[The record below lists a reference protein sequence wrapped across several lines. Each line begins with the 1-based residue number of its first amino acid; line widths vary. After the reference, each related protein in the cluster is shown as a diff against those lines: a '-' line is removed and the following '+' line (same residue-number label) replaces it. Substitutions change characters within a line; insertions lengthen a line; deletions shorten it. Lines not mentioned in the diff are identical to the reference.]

1 MKLIDITIK
10 NFRSIKGD
18 GITLSL
24 KDSDIIFLFGQNN
37 AGKSSLL
44 SAYEYMITPKK
55 KATLNDF
62 MGFDIK
68 NNIEIKTT
76 FLKEEGDNAIF
87 EKKGFDKWVAENG
100 EIKFRK
106 TWVNIDEEGKKE
118 TFDPSP
124 EVGDYVENGFGGL
137 EPHLTKHSPTPVR
150 IPAFPT
156 PADLTTFIKDT
167 IKKSVLKSIKDDEV
181 EAYQKVMDEIESLQ
195 ERILSNEVIK
205 GKTKQAND
213 NFRKIF
219 PNLTLDISPIEG
231 QEYNLASSLEK
242 EFSVII
248 KDDRF
253 PDTKQDFSHH
263 GHGVIRQA
271 LFNFLGIVKNDLPT
285 NNKDGKTSKEFLIL
299 FEEPE
304 VYLHPKAISLLK
316 KVLYDLCS
324 NSPFQIICA
333 SHSPSL
339 IDISKPHTTLVRLIR
354 ESDATTKLYQV
365 GDDLFS
371 STEEI
376 KNKVQMINRFDPNI
390 CESFFSNEVILVEG
404 DTEAIVVREL
414 LERKFPNKD
423 IFVVNTGSKNNI
435 PFFQKIFNHF
445 NIKQHIIHDSDTRY
459 NYIKSTNEQD
469 SLIYTVKTNQDGS
482 PKHNS
487 AWTLNQNIW
496 NEVANGNLLQ
506 DGLSKRYVS
515 IYDFE
520 SSHNYKY
527 DNEKGKPL
535 SAFEYANNIDLNGD
549 APILNFMSMICGETE
564 KTLEFTQVE
573 IDKLVNEPFE
583 LHH

>member
-1 MKLIDITIK
+1 MKLLDITIK

-44 SAYEYMITPKK
+44 SAYEYMVTPKK
-55 KATLNDF
+55 KAILNDF
-62 MGFDIK
+62 LGFDT
-68 NNIEIKTT
+68 NNHIEIKAT
-76 FLKEEGDNAIF
+76 FLKEEGDNTVFAS
-87 EKKGFDKWVAENG
+87 KGFDKWVAENG
-100 EIKFRK
+100 TIKFRK
-106 TWVNIDEEGKKE
+106 TWENINEEGKKE
-118 TFDPSP
+118 TFDPSD
-124 EVGDYVENGFGGL
+124 EVNDYVDNGFGGL
-137 EPHLTKHSPTPVR
+137 EQHLTKHSPTPIR

-156 PADLTTFIKDT
+156 PGELTKFIKDT
-167 IKKSVLKSIKDDEV
+167 IQKSVLKSLKDDEV
-181 EAYQKVMDEIESLQ
+181 EAYQKVMTEIETLQ
-195 ERILSNEVIK
+195 NRILSKEIITEKSNKANE
-205 GKTKQAND
+205 

-231 QEYNLASSLEK
+231 QEFNLASSLEK

-253 PDTKQDFSHH
+253 PETKQDFSDH

-285 NNKDGKTSKEFLIL
+285 NNNAENTSKDFIIL

-304 VYLHPKAISLLK
+304 VYLHPKAINLLR
-316 KVLYDLCS
+316 KVLYELCS

-354 ESDATTKLYQV
+354 DENGVTNLFQV
-365 GDDLFS
+365 GEDLFS
-371 STEEI
+371 STNEI

-390 CESFFSNEVILVEG
+390 CESFFSDEVILVEG
-404 DTEAIVVREL
+404 DTEAIVVREI
-414 LERKFPNKD
+414 LERKYPDKD

-459 NYIKSTNEQD
+459 NYVKSKNDDNTID
-469 SLIYTVKTNQDGS
+469 YTLKTNNDGS
-482 PKHNS
+482 PKNNS

-496 NEVANGNLLQ
+496 DEVIAGNEFQNN
-506 DGLSKRYVS
+506 LSKRYVS
-515 IYDFE
+515 VYDFE
-520 SSHNYKY
+520 TSHNYQY
-527 DNEKGKPL
+527 DKDKGKPL
-535 SAFEYANNIDLNGD
+535 SAFEYANELDLEGD
-549 APILNFMSMICGETE
+549 ASILKFIRMICRETE
-564 KTLEFTQVE
+564 KEIEFTQE
-573 IDKLVNEPFE
+573 ELNDLVIEPNE
-583 LHH
+583 

>member
-10 NFRSIKGD
+10 NFRSIKGE

-44 SAYEYMITPKK
+44 SAYEYMVTPKK

-62 MGFDIK
+62 LGFDT
-68 NNIEIKTT
+68 NNVIEIKTT
-76 FLKEEGDNAIF
+76 FLKEDGDNAIF

-106 TWVNIDEEGKKE
+106 TWTSIDQEGIKE

-124 EVGDYVENGFGGL
+124 EVNEYVVNGFGGL

-156 PADLTTFIKDT
+156 PSDLTSFIKDT
-167 IKKSVLKSIKDDEV
+167 IKKSVLKSLKDDEY
-181 EAYQKVMDEIESLQ
+181 EAYQKVMDEVESLQ
-195 ERILSNEVIK
+195 ERILSNESIAE
-205 GKTKQAND
+205 KTEQANN
-213 NFRKIF
+213 NFKKIF
-219 PNLTLDISPIEG
+219 PNLTMDISPIEG
-231 QEYNLASSLEK
+231 QEFNLASSLEK

-253 PDTKQDFSHH
+253 PETKQDFSHH

-271 LFNFLGIVKNDLPT
+271 LFNFLGIVKNNLPT
-285 NNKDGKTSKEFLIL
+285 NNEDEKTSKEYLIL

-304 VYLHPKAISLLK
+304 VYLHPKAIKLLR

-354 ESDATTKLYQV
+354 ETNATTKLFQV

-371 STEEI
+371 STDEI

-404 DTEAIVVREL
+404 DTEAIVLREL

-459 NYIKSTNEQD
+459 LYDISKNEHEE
-469 SLIYTVKTNQDGS
+469 YEYVVKTNKDGTS
-482 PKHNS
+482 RNNS
-487 AWTLNQNIW
+487 AWTINQNIW
-496 NEVANGNLLQ
+496 NEIVNGNEIN

-520 SSHNYKY
+520 SSHNYSY
-527 DNEKGKPL
+527 DKNKGKPL
-535 SAFEYANNIDLNGD
+535 SAFEFANEIDLKSD
-549 APILNFMSMICGETE
+549 LPILKHLNMICEEVE
-564 KTLEFTQVE
+564 KDLEYNQE
-573 IDKLVNEPFE
+573 ELEELVKEPNE
-583 LHH
+583 

>member
-1 MKLIDITIK
+1 MKLLDITIK

-24 KDSDIIFLFGQNN
+24 KDSDIIFLYGQNN

-44 SAYEYMITPKK
+44 SAYEYMIAPKK

-62 MGFDIK
+62 LGFDT
-68 NNIEIKTT
+68 NNHIEIKTT

-87 EKKGFDKWVAENG
+87 ENKGFNKWVSEDG
-100 EIKFRK
+100 KIKFRK
-106 TWVNIDEEGKKE
+106 TWEDINVEGKKE
-118 TFDPSP
+118 TFDPNP
-124 EVGDYVENGFGGL
+124 EINDYVENGFGGL
-137 EPHLTKHSPTPVR
+137 EQYLTKHSPTPVR

-156 PADLTTFIKDT
+156 PADLTKFIKET
-167 IKKSVLKSIKDDEV
+167 IQKSVLKSLKDDEV
-181 EAYQKVMDEIESLQ
+181 EAYQNVMNEIENLQ
-195 ERILSNEVIK
+195 ERILSNENITS
-205 GKTKQAND
+205 KTDKAND

-219 PNLTLDISPIEG
+219 PNLTLEISPIEG
-231 QEYNLASSLEK
+231 QEFNLASTFEK

-253 PDTKQDFSHH
+253 PEAKQDFSNH

-285 NNKDGKTSKEFLIL
+285 NNDGESVSKEYIIL

-304 VYLHPKAISLLK
+304 VYLHPKAINLLR
-316 KVLYDLCS
+316 KVLYELCAD
-324 NSPFQIICA
+324 SPFQIICA
-333 SHSPSL
+333 SHSPAL
-339 IDISKPHTTLVRLIR
+339 IDISKQHTTLVRLLR
-354 ESDATTKLYQV
+354 EEDGTTKIYQA

-371 STEEI
+371 SSQEI

-414 LERKFPNKD
+414 LERKFPTND

-459 NYIKSTNEQD
+459 NYTKTKGNNGEIN
-469 SLIYTVKTNQDGS
+469 YAVKNNNDGN
-482 PKHNS
+482 PKNNS
-487 AWTLNQNIW
+487 AWTINQNIW
-496 NEVANGNLLQ
+496 DELTRGNEFNEN
-506 DGLSKRYVS
+506 LSKRYVS
-515 IYDFE
+515 VYDFE
-520 SSHNYKY
+520 SSHDYQY
-527 DNEKGKPL
+527 DKDKGKPL
-535 SAFEYANNIDLNGD
+535 SAFEYANSLDINSNV
-549 APILNFMSMICGETE
+549 PILNFLNMICGETE
-564 KTLEFTQVE
+564 KPIEYTQEE
-573 IDKLVNEPFE
+573 IDELVNEPNE
-583 LHH
+583 